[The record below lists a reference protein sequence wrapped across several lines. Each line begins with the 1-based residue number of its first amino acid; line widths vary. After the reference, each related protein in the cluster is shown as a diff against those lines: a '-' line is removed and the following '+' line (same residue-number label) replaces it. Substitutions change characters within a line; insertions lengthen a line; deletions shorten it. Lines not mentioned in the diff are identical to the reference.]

1 MSESLPN
8 NPLDPNAPDP
18 EARSSVPLL
27 CTARFRRGKIPQ
39 SRSLQAIRRPHHYL
53 QPRPSAGFTVERGGR
68 SGMSDTAERI
78 GSAVGTAQRQMRRGL
93 ELVRRASSGE
103 TSDPSA
109 SSSEERASQ
118 SATDRVS
125 SKLRQVQG
133 EVTGLQRQAAQRMDE
148 WSERAG
154 GHFQQVRREVG
165 SVLSLIR
172 KRAQE
177 LAHEYPLQTI
187 AASAGVCFALG
198 MALRIRRLH
207 RG

>member
-18 EARSSVPLL
+18 EARSSVTPPVHGKAPAWEDPAEQVIASDPPAAPLPA
-27 CTARFRRGKIPQ
+27 TEAKRR
-39 SRSLQAIRRPHHYL
+39 
-53 QPRPSAGFTVERGGR
+53 FTVERGGR

>member
-1 MSESLPN
+1 MSETLPN
-8 NPLDPNAPDP
+8 NPHEPNAPDP
-18 EARSSVPLL
+18 EARSFVPPPVHGKVPAWEDPAEQVIENDPPALL
-27 CTARFRRGKIPQ
+27 LPATGTKR
-39 SRSLQAIRRPHHYL
+39 
-53 QPRPSAGFTVERGGR
+53 GFTLERGGR

-78 GSAVGTAQRQMRRGL
+78 GSAVGTAQRHMRRGL

-103 TSDPSA
+103 TSEPSA
-109 SSSEERASQ
+109 SPGEEHASQ
-118 SATDRVS
+118 SAMNRAS
-125 SKLRQVQG
+125 SKLQQVQG

-165 SVLSLIR
+165 SVLSLVR

-187 AASAGVCFALG
+187 AGSAGACFALG